1 MKIKFNQKSSWTK
14 TAIKQIKRQK
24 LKLKKIKKM
33 KNINKQF
40 FSKETTFYSGK
51 NCHSDCT

>member
-24 LKLKKIKKM
+24 LNLKKNKKNE
-33 KNINKQF
+33 KYKQTIF
-40 FSKETTFYSGK
+40 F
-51 NCHSDCT
+51 

>member
-24 LKLKKIKKM
+24 LKLKK
-33 KNINKQF
+33 N
-40 FSKETTFYSGK
+40 
-51 NCHSDCT
+51 

>member
-1 MKIKFNQKSSWTK
+1 MKIKFNQKLSWTK

-24 LKLKKIKKM
+24 LKLKKNEENEKY
-33 KNINKQF
+33 KQF
-40 FSKETTFYSGK
+40 FSKETTFYSGE